1 MKVLIG
7 VDGSPL
13 SLDAVR
19 VVGHIIDPSEDQL
32 AIYFSPTE
40 LQQRLPASSSSLVSR
55 SAADLFAEA
64 RALLPTEFAKP
75 VEMISSS
82 ASAAV
87 GILESAN
94 GWHADLVAVGAR
106 SHGSIERFRLGSV
119 SRAVLHGAHL
129 PVLIVRSHPPED
141 ESFRTMACHHP
152 ASAAAVG
159 ATLKELH
166 WSKETE
172 GTVIGVAESMLAG
185 PLPSWLEKRVR
196 DPDTAAIAQA
206 WQTEHDDEVHALS
219 SKLEAFQTIL
229 PQCFHGKPPI
239 IVEGNPGDRI
249 LEQAKKDRTELIT
262 IGRTPNDKL
271 SRWLLGSTSEAVL
284 SHASAS
290 VLVVPVEK

>member
-19 VVGHIIDPSEDQL
+19 VVGHIIDPTEDQV

-40 LQQRLPASSSSLVSR
+40 LQQRLPESSSSIVSR

-106 SHGSIERFRLGSV
+106 SHGSIERFLLGSV

-141 ESFRTMACHHP
+141 GSFRTL
-152 ASAAAVG
+152 G
-159 ATLKELH
+159 
-166 WSKETE
+166 
-172 GTVIGVAESMLAG
+172 
-185 PLPSWLEKRVR
+185 LPSPSECICSQQNTTG
-196 DPDTAAIAQA
+196 TALV
-206 WQTEHDDEVHALS
+206 ENNR
-219 SKLEAFQTIL
+219 
-229 PQCFHGKPPI
+229 GKCHRRS
-239 IVEGNPGDRI
+239 RI
-249 LEQAKKDRTELIT
+249 NARWP
-262 IGRTPNDKL
+262 TPKM
-271 SRWLLGSTSEAVL
+271 A
-284 SHASAS
+284 
-290 VLVVPVEK
+290 